1 MTPAGIAETRAEVV
15 RRCDLTGSQRRTA
28 LTEVTD
34 TWLQGI
40 FRNAQ
45 VVAEFPCTLIALGS
59 HGRRE
64 LAPGSDLDLLL
75 LHRASPQQ
83 VGPMADALWYPIW
96 DAGLALD
103 HSVRTLGEART
114 LASED
119 VKVMLGLLDARV
131 IAGDATL
138 AEHLREA
145 AFADWRAMS
154 ARRLPQVK
162 QLVDDRRQ
170 RFGDLSHVLEPDLK
184 ESYGGLRDAT
194 VLRGIAASWITDIP
208 HTDWPQ
214 SASFL
219 LDVRDALHRS
229 TGSRSDRLLLQE
241 QDVVAR
247 EVGLADADA
256 LLRAVYEAARSISYA
271 SDQAWNRAMRLTWK
285 PQQVGFRPVR
295 TRRPERLPL
304 ADGVVVHEGEVVL
317 AADARPDLDPTL
329 VVRAAAAAA
338 QAGLLLSHHTVDRLS
353 KESAPMPNPW
363 PKTARDA
370 FISLLGSGASVLPV
384 WEALDQVG
392 IIESWIPGWEVVRS
406 APQRNPIHRFTVDR
420 HLIETAV
427 QASAITRWVRRPDLL
442 LVGAL
447 LHDIGKAQPGDH
459 SIVGA
464 QIAGKIAPSWGFT
477 DEETA
482 VITDLVRYHLLL
494 PDVATK
500 RDLDDP
506 RTVQAVVDLVPEPA
520 TIELLGALSHA
531 DACATGPAVSSAW
544 RLGLISTLVRTCLS
558 TLAGDV
564 PRPPD
569 PLTPQEEVALQAHG
583 VWVLMHTHA
592 DGCAISVAAPDAPG
606 LLATVAAVL
615 AVHRLQIRG
624 ARVRTVAGRALQ
636 SWNAAP
642 QFGDPPSA
650 EQMGEEI
657 RRAID
662 GTYHPEVVLRERA
675 NNTPAASISAFPEPR
690 VWILNEPD
698 ARHTIVEVRAHDRP
712 GLLFA
717 VASAITRAH
726 AQIHGAKVDTLGADV
741 VDVFFITDRHG
752 GVLDDA
758 AAGELRGDLLQVLA
772 EIE

>member
-1 MTPAGIAETRAEVV
+1 VTLAGIAETRAEVV
-15 RRCDLTGSQRRTA
+15 RRCDLSGSQRRTA

-34 TWLQGI
+34 EWLQEI
-40 FRNAQ
+40 FRNANAQ
-45 VVAEFPCTLIALGS
+45 AEIPCTLIALGS

-75 LHRASPQQ
+75 LHRANQQQ
-83 VGPMADALWYPIW
+83 VSGVADALWYPIW

-114 LASED
+114 LASDD

-131 IAGDATL
+131 IAGDPTL

-154 ARRLPQVK
+154 AKRLPQLK
-162 QLVDDRRQ
+162 QLVDARRQ
-170 RFGDLSHVLEPDLK
+170 RFGDLTHVLEPDLK
-184 ESYGGLRDAT
+184 ESYGGLRDVT

-208 HTDWPQ
+208 HTNWPQ
-214 SASFL
+214 ANSFL

-229 TGSRSDRLLLQE
+229 TGSRSDRLMLQE
-241 QDVVAR
+241 QEVVAR
-247 EVGLADADA
+247 ELGLVDADA

-271 SDQAWNRAMRLTWK
+271 SDQAWYRAMRLTWK
-285 PQQVGFRPVR
+285 PQQVSFRPVR
-295 TRRPERLPL
+295 SRRPERLPL

-317 AADARPDLDPTL
+317 AADARPDRDPTL
-329 VVRAAAAAA
+329 IVRAAAAAA
-338 QAGLLLSHHTVDRLS
+338 QAGLPLSHHTVDRLAA
-353 KESAPMPNPW
+353 ESAPMPNPW
-363 PKTARDA
+363 PKAARDA
-370 FISLLGSGASVLPV
+370 LISLLGSGASVLAV

-392 IIESWIPGWEVVRS
+392 IIEEWIPGWAVVRS

-442 LVGAL
+442 LIGAL

-464 QIAGKIAPSWGFT
+464 RIASEIAPRLGFT
-477 DEETA
+477 PEETA
-482 VITDLVRYHLLL
+482 VITDLVRFHLLL

-506 RTVQAVVDLVPEPA
+506 RTAQDVVALVPDPA

-531 DACATGPAVSSAW
+531 DACATGPAVSSTW
-544 RLGLISTLVRTCLS
+544 RLGLISTLVRTCLG

-564 PRPPD
+564 AAEPE
-569 PLTPQEEVALQAHG
+569 PLTAEEEVALQAPG
-583 VWVLMHTHA
+583 VWVLMRSQE
-592 DGCAISVAAPDAPG
+592 DGCEIAVAAPDAPG

-624 ARVRTVAGRALQ
+624 ARVRTVGGRALQ
-636 SWNAAP
+636 TWNATP
-642 QFGDPPSA
+642 QFGEPPSA
-650 EQMGEEI
+650 EQMSEGI

-662 GTYHPEVVLRERA
+662 GSYHPEAMLRERA
-675 NNTPAASISAFPEPR
+675 SNTPAASITAFPEPR
-690 VWILNEPD
+690 VWVLSEPE

-717 VASAITRAH
+717 IASAITH
-726 AQIHGAKVDTLGADV
+726 TNAQIHGAKVDTLGADV
-741 VDVFFITDRHG
+741 VDVFFITNGRG
-752 GVLDDA
+752 EVLDDA
-758 AAGELRGDLLQVLA
+758 AAGELRANLLQVLA